1 MDTKDKMR
9 GEIRMNTS
17 KELQNAVEAYSSGKE
32 ESFNQIYELSYKYL
46 HTCVV
51 HVVRDEDVAMDMLQE
66 TYLEISKSISQLKNT
81 EGFLGWAATIA
92 NRKCFAYL
100 KKQKEIILSAN
111 ADEDEADDY
120 FENIADREEFIPE
133 TILQDQEKQ
142 RLIREILGE
151 LTELQRLCVVGF
163 YYNEQKQEEI
173 AQELG
178 IPVNTVKSHLNR
190 AKVKVKEAVV
200 ELDEKKGTR
209 LYSMAPFMLLFLGAE
224 ADACEVVP
232 MNQLLGAVDEA
243 AAGATVN
250 EKIGAE
256 VVKKAG
262 MALKTK
268 IVVGTAIVGTIAVVG
283 TLGYV
288 LQNHNQPVSNEIVEQ
303 PIELEEHLEP
313 DGEIEAEQIEEN
325 VEEQIEVQNEE
336 VQEQAEEIT
345 VSTNSTDALPI
356 SGLYDNYRFCNRG
369 LIPVEKDGKCGLVT
383 CDNQVVVPLEYES
396 GCYMV
401 NKEGQSFFKKGERYY
416 IFDQNGNEICNID
429 TKGLTVK
436 SINDGVVFATNGD
449 GFDTNFAYYS
459 IDGGVIYE
467 SDVEQGGDKG
477 ATAFNEG
484 YAFCVDNDYI
494 MRLEPDGDYVTM
506 EQLLEELKAK
516 KQKPSGG
523 GSMTSSVVLM
533 EVPIGAPIDGF
544 YFNRAYA
551 GSLDSAGHYMLRSVD
566 GENVYTWD
574 MSSIYNKE
582 GLSYYYSDIPAKFRL
597 HWIDGTSYYHYG
609 TIICA
614 FLDKG
619 DVKSHYLIDMS
630 KLKVNEADLP
640 YMKEDEYVDADK
652 YILTDE
658 ALIATGEYIGLNRE
672 KYWLIQKNGKWGYI
686 DHDGNMIATYEDATD
701 FYDGNAL
708 IVEEG
713 KAYLIDENLEKVREI
728 GLAQGVTNCGEIF
741 RVQTENGE
749 MMVMP

>member
-1 MDTKDKMR
+1 M
-9 GEIRMNTS
+9 
-17 KELQNAVEAYSSGKE
+17 
-32 ESFNQIYELSYKYL
+32 
-46 HTCVV
+46 
-51 HVVRDEDVAMDMLQE
+51 
-66 TYLEISKSISQLKNT
+66 
-81 EGFLGWAATIA
+81 
-92 NRKCFAYL
+92 
-100 KKQKEIILSAN
+100 SAN
-111 ADEDEADDY
+111 SDEDEADDY
-120 FENIADREEFIPE
+120 FENIADREDFIPE
-133 TILQDQEKQ
+133 TILQDREKQ

-151 LTELQRLCVVGF
+151 LTELQRLCVVAF

-190 AKVKVKEAVV
+190 AKVKVKEAVI

-224 ADACEVVP
+224 AEACEVVP
-232 MNQLLGAVDEA
+232 MNQLLGAVDET

-250 EKIGAE
+250 GKLGTE

-268 IVVGTAIVGTIAVVG
+268 IFVGAAIVGTMAVVG
-283 TLGYV
+283 TFGYV
-288 LQNHNQPVSNEIVEQ
+288 LQNHNQPVANQIEEQ
-303 PIELEEHLEP
+303 PTELEEHLEP

-325 VEEQIEVQNEE
+325 VEEQTEVQNEDL
-336 VQEQAEEIT
+336 QEQAEEIT
-345 VSTNSTDALPI
+345 VSTNSTDALQI
-356 SGLYDNYRFCNRG
+356 SGLYDTYRFCNRG

-383 CDNQVVVPLEYES
+383 YDNQVVVPLEYES

-401 NKEGQSFFKKGERYY
+401 NEEGQSFFKKGERYY

-436 SINDGVVFATNGD
+436 SINEGVILAANGD
-449 GFDTNFAYYS
+449 GYDTNFAYYS
-459 IDGGVIYE
+459 MDGGVICE
-467 SDVEQGGDKG
+467 SDTEISDDYG

-484 YAFCVDNDYI
+484 YAFWADQYGPTRMDASGN
-494 MRLEPDGDYVTM
+494 YVTI
-506 EQLLEELKAK
+506 EQLLKELKSK
-516 KQKPSGG
+516 NQNTTGG
-523 GSMTSSVVLM
+523 GAMTSSGGPM

-544 YFNRAYA
+544 YFNRAHL
-551 GSLDSAGHYMLRSVD
+551 GSFALAGHYMLRSID
-566 GENVYTWD
+566 GENVYRWD
-574 MSSIYNKE
+574 VSSIYNKE
-582 GLSYYYSDIPAKFRL
+582 GLSYYYSDVPTKFRVY
-597 HWIDGTSYYHYG
+597 WIDGTSYYHNG
-609 TIICA
+609 TIICT

-630 KLKVNEADLP
+630 KLKLNEMDFSSLL
-640 YMKEDEYVDADK
+640 EDEYADADK